1 MKNSPCP
8 HCGQRQP
15 STMQHLYEIARACF
29 AGAGMAVFA
38 MWGLERL
45 LT

>member
-1 MKNSPCP
+1 MKNPPCP

-15 STMQHLYEIARACF
+15 GLLQHLYEILRAGF
-29 AGAGMAVFA
+29 AGAGMAAFA